1 MPFRTALKRG
11 FTLIELLVV
20 IGIIGLLISLLLPAV
35 QQVREAARRT
45 SCRNQLRQLALGL
58 HSYHDTAQMLPPGAY
73 VRGPTFPTESGWGW
87 GAMTL
92 PYVEQSTLYTQLDF
106 GQPTAV
112 ASIGSQSIPGFPTA
126 STASAIQAGIF
137 LPTAA
142 GSNRLLLNVPVP
154 LWRCPSDPAPRSLN
168 VLIPDDP
175 ILTDPEAT
183 DPPEEPVDPS
193 EEGELIAVAT
203 GNYSGV
209 SSMLFGMSTIR
220 FRDVTDGLSNTLLI
234 GERTIVPL
242 ANGSRRFTSSWFGMI
257 AVDDQYVFDA
267 VPFLTAL
274 SIRPINLAVGA
285 RDAFSSRHPG
295 GAFFALG
302 DGSVQFLNENING
315 AVFDALGTRDGGE
328 IANF

>member
-1 MPFRTALKRG
+1 
-11 FTLIELLVV
+11 V
-20 IGIIGLLISLLLPAV
+20 IGVIGLLIALLLPAV

-58 HSYHDTAQMLPPGAY
+58 HSYHDAVGMLPPGAY

-92 PYVEQSTLYTQLDF
+92 PYVEQSVLYSQLDF
-106 GQPTAV
+106 GMPTAV
-112 ASIGSQSIPGFPTA
+112 ASLGSPGGPGFPAALTSGVTQTGILLQTA
-126 STASAIQAGIF
+126 V
-137 LPTAA
+137 

-154 LWRCPSDPAPRSLN
+154 LWRCPSDPAPRSLD

-175 ILTDPEAT
+175 ILTDPEGT
-183 DPPEEPVDPS
+183 DPPEDPIDPS
-193 EEGELIAVAT
+193 EDGEFIPVAT

-209 SSMLFGMSTIR
+209 SSMLFGMSTVR

-234 GERTIVPL
+234 GERTIIPT
-242 ANGSRRFTSSWFGMI
+242 ANGSRRFTSSWFGII
-257 AVDDQYVFDA
+257 AVEDHYVFDA

-274 SIRPINLAVGA
+274 SVRPINLAVGA

-302 DGSVQFLNENING
+302 DGSVQFLNENIDG
-315 AVFDALGTRDGGE
+315 AVFDALGTRAGRE
-328 IANF
+328 IAKF